1 MIISDLNY
9 LEDAN
14 QEIVG
19 GFSFCPPPPPTYSFT
34 KTVSATDTAVFS
46 ITGTSVINDTLTKTA
61 NYTANAT
68 VTGNSASLAFT
79 NEGIGTNTNV
89 QGSLSQLVTTGS
101 SNQSGIFVALV
112 TP

>member
-19 GFSFCPPPPPTYSFT
+19 GTFFPDPGYTFV
-34 KTVSATDTAVFS
+34 KNVSAVDTSVAS
-46 ITGTSVINDTLTKTA
+46 ITVTSNVVDILNKTA
-61 NYTANAT
+61 NYSASAN
-68 VTGNSASLAFT
+68 VVNNSASLAFT
-79 NEGIGTNTNV
+79 NEAIGANTNT

-112 TP
+112 SP